1 MATMSWSISVQVAG
15 GETLTAATAAI
26 PVEATDR
33 IFVTVNPGDKDKVV
47 EIQPGTASAIQLL
60 VVKSSRYG
68 QDLSFKVSDGKKDSS
83 ALAVVVMDAPQ
94 VFTGGSVALFGLAPQ
109 LILLTISASASG
121 EPADVEIFV
130 ARDATP

>member
-1 MATMSWSISVQVAG
+1 MATMSWSVSVQVAG
-15 GETLTAATAAI
+15 GATLTAATAAI

-33 IFVTVNPGDKDKVV
+33 IFVAVEPGDTDKLV
-47 EIQPGTASAIQLL
+47 EIQPGAASAIRLL

-68 QDLSFKVSDGKKDSS
+68 QDLSFKASDGVTESDP
-83 ALAVVVMDAPQ
+83 VVVDAPQ

-109 LILLTISASASG
+109 RLLLTIPAG
-121 EPADVEIFV
+121 GQPADVEIFV